1 MFQVVVMPYLSKT
14 SSRRGVPTL
23 AACTPREMSHGES
36 SPPNDPRLF
45 SFFQMVKV
53 LDFMGLRYKDILYKK
68 NNLCIND
75 LYKEDSNVLSYY
87 VITAVLIN
95 NYQDFLSW
103 CDTNNSNMLNF
114 DKTSSNLNEYCKFI
128 ESKYNKKNMLDGIEC
143 VEKLLNNMKIHKK
156 DYQYM
161 LENLRMTI
169 CELG

>member
-1 MFQVVVMPYLSKT
+1 
-14 SSRRGVPTL
+14 
-23 AACTPREMSHGES
+23 
-36 SPPNDPRLF
+36 
-45 SFFQMVKV
+45 
-53 LDFMGLRYKDILYKK
+53 MGLRYKDILYKK